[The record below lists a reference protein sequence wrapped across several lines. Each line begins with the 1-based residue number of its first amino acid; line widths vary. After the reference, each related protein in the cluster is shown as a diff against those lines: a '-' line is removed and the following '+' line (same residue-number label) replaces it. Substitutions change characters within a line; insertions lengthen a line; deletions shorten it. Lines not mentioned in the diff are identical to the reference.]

1 MRDDSPKVNRKMKNT
16 FAKLIICYSLL
27 FIFFKCSKPPKG
39 IPPANRSLRV
49 ESKFKSLSITLA
61 DRIYIK
67 KGKKALTIR
76 DLRPQA
82 KYIVEISKPGF
93 EKIVRTVEIEDNST
107 FTLKIDRLKPL
118 RRKKR
123 KK

>member
-1 MRDDSPKVNRKMKNT
+1 MKNT
-16 FAKLIICYSLL
+16 AVKLIICYPLL
-27 FIFFKCSKPPKG
+27 FIFFKCSKPPEG

-49 ESKFKSLSITLA
+49 ESKLSNLSITLA

-67 KGKKALTIR
+67 KGKNALTIR
-76 DLRPQA
+76 NIRPQA

-93 EKIVRTVEIEDNST
+93 EKIIRTVEIEDNTT

-118 RRKKR
+118 SRKNW